1 MIQSRSILR
10 QGADGGRQA
19 EEMQQESIDIG
30 TSFVA
35 RVEIRHGGT
44 PMQNDLGEWSE
55 TTR

>member
-35 RVEIRHGGT
+35 RVEIRHGGI
-44 PMQNDLGEWSE
+44 PMQNDLSEWSE